1 VNQLHAN
8 GIAHCD
14 ICIGNIFVEFEED
27 GGAVFLGGV
36 EYCCALNCSA
46 PTNLQRS
53 DTNALTAEDL
63 DFIQLEKL
71 KDELASL

>member
-1 VNQLHAN
+1 MASHIV
-8 GIAHCD
+8 
-14 ICIGNIFVEFEED
+14 IF
-27 GGAVFLGGV
+27 
-36 EYCCALNCSA
+36 ALAISLSNLRKMVRSVSWRCGELLCSQCSA

-71 KDELASL
+71 KDGLASL